1 MKGLKINLCKELLAS
16 SMRYFFSFFALSLA
30 IANVQAQESKVY
42 VKNIK
47 TLQTTLGGQWDAAPI
62 LVLGSHNFIEISF
75 DDLQHSF
82 VHYTYTLT
90 HCDASWNSS
99 QLLES
104 EYMNGFSSNRIEDYG
119 QSMNTQMEYN
129 HYTLRLPNDDVELLI
144 SGNYRVTVYN
154 DDDDSDEPVFE
165 TCFSVLEPHVGIDM
179 EVTTNTDID
188 THDKHQQVN
197 FNINYANYRVVN
209 PVDEFKPVVYQ
220 NRRTDNKVE
229 DLRPTYLR
237 SNQLVY
243 NHNRQLIFPA
253 GNEYR
258 RFEILDEYQP
268 TMNVETMEYFAPY
281 YHATLFTDKPRQNY
295 IFDRDQNGLY
305 YIRNEEN
312 IDIETESDYFY
323 THFTL
328 ETPIVGNGEVYLH
341 GNLTNNQFDEAYRM
355 NYNYIDHRYEL
366 VLPLKQGS
374 YNYQYL
380 FVSEDSDRGSTAE
393 IEGNY
398 YQTENEYTVLVYHR
412 PFGLRYDKL
421 VGYQRVIFSY

>member
-1 MKGLKINLCKELLAS
+1 MKKGIWSIILAMTVLQPSMAQDSKI
-16 SMRYFFSFFALSLA
+16 
-30 IANVQAQESKVY
+30 Y

-62 LVLGSHNFIEISF
+62 LLLGGNNFIEISF
-75 DDLQHSF
+75 DDLQHSY
-82 VHYTYTLT
+82 VHYTYTIT
-90 HCDASWNSS
+90 HCDAYWNSS
-99 QLLES
+99 ELLES
-104 EYMNGFSSNRIEDYG
+104 EYMTGFSSNRIEDYG

-129 HYTLRLPNDDVELLI
+129 HYTLRIPNDDVELLI

-154 DDDDSDEPVFE
+154 DDGDGDEPVLE
-165 TCFSVLEPHVGIDM
+165 TCFCVLEPMIGVDL
-179 EVTTNTDID
+179 EVTDNTDID
-188 THDKHQQVN
+188 AHAQHQQVN
-197 FNINYANYRVVN
+197 FNINYANFRVIN

-220 NRRTDNKVE
+220 NRRPDNRVE
-229 DLRPTYLR
+229 GLQPTYLR

-243 NHNRQLIFPA
+243 THNRRLIFPA

-268 TMNVETMEYFAPY
+268 TMHVEEMEYFDPY
-281 YHATLFTDKPRQNY
+281 YHATLFVDKPRRNY
-295 IFDRDQNGLY
+295 LFDKDQDGLY
-305 YIRNEEN
+305 YVRNGDN
-312 IDIETESDYFY
+312 IDSETESDYFY

-328 ETPIVGNGEVYLH
+328 DTPLLGNGEVYIN

-355 NYNYIDHRYEL
+355 TYNPIDHCYEA

-380 FVSEDSDRGSTAE
+380 FVRDGETVGSTAE
-393 IEGNY
+393 AEGNF

-412 PFGLRYDKL
+412 PFGSRYDKL
-421 VGYQRVIFSY
+421 IGYQHAIFSY